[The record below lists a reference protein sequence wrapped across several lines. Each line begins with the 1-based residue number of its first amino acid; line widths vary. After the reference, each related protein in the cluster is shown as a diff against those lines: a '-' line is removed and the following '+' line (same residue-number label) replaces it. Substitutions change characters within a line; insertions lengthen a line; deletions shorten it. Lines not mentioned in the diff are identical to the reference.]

1 MLSLKFSTSRLLIL
15 QLELELDFEG
25 VTPEGAP
32 PKHGPVMALTRAM
45 AAKLAAQS
53 VAEDTP
59 KKISKPCETL
69 PSSRKLPTPR
79 TSSSSY
85 CEGCRKSRALDLNS
99 STVSNY
105 SFNFSEFATLINV
118 QFRELNFKIER
129 IINRISSIEESVT
142 DHGAIINDL
151 ERGISLIANRL
162 DKISYHNDKVHKFTQ
177 TIHNSYSSLPLTK
190 TPCSLNTQ
198 FRPTPTVSHTSRS
211 TVSHS
216 SVAPPKSAPR
226 SHPPHAVTHR
236 QSAHTSCS
244 TIPSP
249 TSTLPRHIAP
259 LVPSSPRQYPST
271 QSTLTKDAPLFSDIV
286 KAPPPR
292 LNPAV
297 PGVTVTRSNSVGKT
311 VLIMGDSNTR
321 HVHLFGEG
329 VSEKRIPTYV
339 VEGIDPHKCKGFDI
353 VWLHVGVNSLKQRN
367 CGDLRGVREKFDTFM
382 SKIHKITE
390 ISPNTRLIV
399 SPILPT
405 AIPALNRRIVAF
417 NRLLFSERAWWQE
430 LPLGDFIADN
440 NLIASQFLSFNKER
454 DKIHL
459 GYRGI
464 EKLTS
469 LVKVAINFY

>member
-1 MLSLKFSTSRLLIL
+1 MLIL
-15 QLELELDFEG
+15 QLDFELDFEG

-32 PKHGPVMALTRAM
+32 AKHGPVMALTRAM
-45 AAKLAAQS
+45 AAKLAAQA

-59 KKISKPCETL
+59 KKISKPCKTT

-85 CEGCRKSRALDLNS
+85 CEGCRKSGTLSLNS
-99 STVSNY
+99 STVSNH

-118 QFRELNFKIER
+118 QFRELSFKIER

-162 DKISYHNDKVHKFTQ
+162 DKFSYHNDKVHKSTQ
-177 TIHNSYSSLPLTK
+177 TNHNSCSSLPLTK
-190 TPCSLNTQ
+190 TPCNLNTQ
-198 FRPTPTVSHTSRS
+198 FRTTPTVTHAPRSAVSHSSVTPKSVPRSHPPRAVTHRQSSHTSRS
-211 TVSHS
+211 T
-216 SVAPPKSAPR
+216 
-226 SHPPHAVTHR
+226 
-236 QSAHTSCS
+236 
-244 TIPSP
+244 IPAP

-259 LVPSSPRQYPST
+259 LVPSSPRQYPSP

-286 KAPPPR
+286 KATPPR
-292 LNPAV
+292 LNPAL
-297 PGVTVTRSNSVGKT
+297 PGVAVTSGNVVGKT

-321 HVHLFGEG
+321 HVHLDGEG
-329 VSEKRIPTYV
+329 VSETRIPTYV
-339 VEGIDPHKCKGFDI
+339 VEDIDPHKCKGFDI
-353 VWLHVGVNSLKQRN
+353 VWLHVGVNSLKPRN
-367 CGDLRGVREKFDTFM
+367 CCNLRGVREKFGIFM
-382 SKIHKITE
+382 SKVHKIAE
-390 ISPNTRLIV
+390 ISPKTRLIV

-469 LVKVAINFY
+469 LVKVAISFY